1 MKNSSKYFQEAQ
13 EVVHE
18 NFHNA
23 DGGWDQADGGE
34 LINADGGSTAHK
46 NGVTTSDPYV
56 IRVANANAADT
67 NATVFGSW
75 DNRNAANFG
84 NPAGITITCTNG
96 ITYGFLLGMTE
107 NKVFK
112 IGKIYIEAITGSNSV
127 VTAVLS
133 TVTKDGN
140 GNIDTRPKYPKKD
153 PNQQQAGLLEFYS
166 TLNINGGVSW
176 TVTIPA
182 LTTVEYTIYP
192 MNTVN
197 IARALNGGA
206 PMAGYADAPI
216 GKAQRIIM
224 SPSMIKAIQKG

>member
-1 MKNSSKYFQEAQ
+1 MKNSKYFREAE
-13 EVVHE
+13 EVVAE
-18 NFHNA
+18 QFHNA
-23 DGGWDQADGGE
+23 DGWDNAGGEE

-56 IRVANANAADT
+56 VRVANANLVDT
-67 NATVFGSW
+67 NATLFGSW
-75 DNRNAANFG
+75 DNRTAANFG

-96 ITYGFLLGMTE
+96 ISYGFLLGMTE
-107 NKVFK
+107 DKAFK

-166 TLNINGGVSW
+166 SWNINGGVSW

-182 LTTVEYTIYP
+182 STTVEYTIYP
-192 MNTVN
+192 MDTINV
-197 IARALNGGA
+197 ARALNGGSPKA
-206 PMAGYADAPI
+206 SYADAPI

-224 SPSMIKAIQKG
+224 SPAMIKAIKQA

>member
-1 MKNSSKYFQEAQ
+1 MSKLSKYFREAE
-13 EVVHE
+13 EVVTE
-18 NFHNA
+18 KFHNA
-23 DGGWDQADGGE
+23 DGWDNAGGEE
-34 LINADGGSTAHK
+34 LINADGGSNAHK

-56 IRVANANAADT
+56 VRVANANLVDT
-67 NATVFGSW
+67 NATLFGSW
-75 DNRNAANFG
+75 DNRTAANFG

-96 ITYGFLLGMTE
+96 ISYGFLLGMTE
-107 NKVFK
+107 DKAFK

-166 TLNINGGVSW
+166 SWNINGGVSW

-182 LTTVEYTIYP
+182 STTVEYTIYP
-192 MNTVN
+192 METINV
-197 IARALNGGA
+197 ARALNGGSPKA
-206 PMAGYADAPI
+206 NYADAPI

-224 SPSMIKAIQKG
+224 SPAMIKAIKQA